1 MVKRIGVLTGGGDCP
16 GLNPALKGLVYGATF
31 GSKDSMKVVGL
42 RDGWRSLCQPDLAAQ
57 KPATGSWFGADE
69 FWKVLNPE
77 DVENWD
83 AEGGTRLGS
92 SRTNPYKA
100 DENLEQQVMDNISAL
115 NLDALVAI
123 GGEDTLGV
131 ALRLSRAGVP
141 VVGLP
146 KTIDRDLPGT
156 EYTLGFETAVQIITQ
171 EVDRVRTTA
180 GSHSRTF
187 IIETMGRHAGH
198 LALEGGIAGGAH
210 IVLIPEHPFN
220 LARVVRLLVERR
232 MQGIRYSIV
241 VVAEGA
247 YPDTMDGPFSSGAIR
262 DTGFE
267 HLALGGI
274 GDLLKQEL
282 VKATD
287 WDARCV
293 NLSHIQRGGAPC
305 AYDRRIGRQFG
316 RAAADLC
323 RKNDFGKL
331 VSLRSGRIVAV
342 PLTDIDAPLYT
353 VNLEKQYDKARYTAT
368 RSNIL

>member
-16 GLNPALKGLVYGATF
+16 GLNPAIKGLVYGARY
-31 GSKDSMKVVGL
+31 GSEESMEVVGL
-42 RDGWRSLCQPDLAAQ
+42 RDGWKSLCQPDLASLG
-57 KPATGSWFGADE
+57 PAAGTWFGADE
-69 FWKVLNPE
+69 FWKVITPE
-77 DVENWD
+77 DAENWD
-83 AEGGTRLGS
+83 AEGGTHLGS
-92 SRTNPYKA
+92 SRTNPYKT
-100 DENLEQQVMDNISAL
+100 DENLEQRVIDNIAAL
-115 NLDALVAI
+115 GLDALVAI

-141 VVGLP
+141 VVGVP

-198 LALEGGIAGGAH
+198 LALEGGIASGAY
-210 IVLIPEHPFN
+210 IVLIPEQPFN

-232 MQGIRYSIV
+232 MRGIRYSIV

-247 YPDTMDGPFSSGAIR
+247 YPDTLDGPFSSGAIR
-262 DTGFE
+262 DTGFD
-267 HLALGGI
+267 HVALGGI
-274 GDLLKQEL
+274 GDLLKQEI

-287 WDARCV
+287 WDVRSV

-323 RKNDFGKL
+323 RKADFGKL
-331 VSLRSGRIVAV
+331 VSLKSGRITAV
-342 PLTDIDAPLYT
+342 PLGDIDAPLYT
-353 VNLEKQYDKARYTAT
+353 VYVEKQYDTARYNAT